1 MELITSLFSGG
12 WGWIAGVFAL
22 VAGLAA
28 SYFGGKKIG
37 AVQTQA
43 KADVKAAEQKVTDV
57 KASSDAQLKV
67 TKEASNVQDTVSRIS
82 DNDVDKQLR
91 SKWTRPGSGG
101 N

>member
-12 WGWIAGVFAL
+12 WGWLAGLFAV

-43 KADVKAAEQKVTDV
+43 KADIKAAEQKVENV